1 MKAFWRRLAHGATLA
16 AVVLVGAL
24 YAFATPLV
32 SNRLLD
38 VLDSRVPAPDDAAS
52 AGAIVVLGGDIR
64 HSDPDGTEEGLG
76 PLSEARVREAAAV
89 YHARKLPVAVSGR
102 TIGGSKASIARLM
115 QEALARDYQ
124 VPVTW
129 VEERS
134 GNTFEN
140 AADVAPL
147 LRAAGIRKVLVVTQP
162 WHMPRALWCFRAVGL
177 DPVPAP
183 TPSPSPE
190 DRLTTRDLLPDAA
203 GLKDSYYAFHELI
216 GILYYRLYYG

>member
-1 MKAFWRRLAHGATLA
+1 MSAAWRRLMHGAALA
-16 AVVLVGAL
+16 AAILVGAL

-38 VLDSRVPAPDDAAS
+38 VLDARVPAAAGAGS

-64 HSDPDGTEEGLG
+64 HSDADGTEEGLG
-76 PLSEARVREAAAV
+76 PLSEARVREAASV
-89 YHARKLPVAVSGR
+89 YRAHPLPVAVSGR

-147 LRAAGIRKVLVVTQP
+147 LRAAGISKVLVVTQP

-183 TPSPSPE
+183 TPSPSPS
-190 DRLTTRDLLPDAA
+190 DRVTPRDLVPNVA
-203 GLKDSYYAFHELI
+203 GLKDSYFAFHELI
-216 GILYYRLYYG
+216 GILYYRLHYG